1 MRRSHHYH
9 DYHAQADRARRLAD
23 VTIQQNV
30 AEILRRVADE
40 LDHLAE
46 DVTADEARTLL
57 HAAELAKAPDDQ
69 RRKRH

>member
-1 MRRSHHYH
+1 MRRSHH
-9 DYHAQADRARRLAD
+9 YHAQADRARLLAD

-46 DVTADEARTLL
+46 DVTAGEAQTVLR
-57 HAAELAKAPDDQ
+57 AAELAKAQDDQ
-69 RRKRH
+69 RRKRR